1 MGPSMGREVPGN
13 GAVSLNGTNGTAA
26 NRNTTLRD
34 GQTVLEV
41 RGLQKFFP
49 IRRGF
54 LQKVTGAVRAV
65 DDVSFDIKKGET
77 LALVGESGCGKT
89 TTSRCVLRAIQ
100 PTGGEILFTT
110 ENGSVVDVAKLP
122 HKQLRPLRHQ
132 MQMIFQDPFSSLNP
146 RMTLLDIV
154 GEPMLVNGI
163 KNRQERIDRV
173 EQLLK
178 LVGMRPEFMRRFP
191 HAFSGGQRQRIGIA
205 RALALNPSL
214 VVADEPVSALD
225 VSVQAQILNL
235 LLDLQNE
242 LNLTYLFVAHDLSVV
257 KHISDRV
264 AVMYV
269 GQMVELA
276 ERDAIFSAPKHPY
289 TSSLLSAVPIPDP
302 RARAKRITLL
312 GEVANPAAPPNGCY
326 FHPRC
331 QFAVDRCKTEA
342 PVWEQTAA
350 GHWVRCHRANEL
362 DLPGIDTT
370 N

>member
-1 MGPSMGREVPGN
+1 MSQSMDHDVPSPN
-13 GAVSLNGTNGTAA
+13 GAVSPNGTSALASRSKALRNGK
-26 NRNTTLRD
+26 TL
-34 GQTVLEV
+34 LEV
-41 RGLQKFFP
+41 NHLQKFFP
-49 IRRGF
+49 IKKGVF
-54 LQKVTGAVRAV
+54 GKVTGAVRAV
-65 DDVSFDIKKGET
+65 DDVSFEIKRGET

-89 TTSRCVLRAIQ
+89 TTSRCVLRAIE
-100 PTGGEILFTT
+100 PTAGEILFTT
-110 ENGSVVDVAKLP
+110 ETGSVVDVAKLP

-154 GEPMLVNGI
+154 GEPMLVNGVR
-163 KNRQERIDRV
+163 NRQERVDRV

-178 LVGMRPEFMRRFP
+178 LVGLRPEYMRRFP

-235 LLDLQNE
+235 LLELQNE
-242 LNLTYLFVAHDLSVV
+242 MNLTYLFVAHDLSVV

-276 ERDAIFSAPKHPY
+276 ERDTIFSAPKHPY
-289 TSSLLSAVPIPDP
+289 TSSLLSAVPRPDP
-302 RARAKRITLL
+302 RSRAKRITLL
-312 GEVANPAAPPNGCY
+312 GEVANPAAPPSGCY

-331 QFAVDRCKTEA
+331 QFAVDRCKTEN
-342 PVWEQTAA
+342 PVWEQTTA

-362 DLPGIDTT
+362 DLPGIDT